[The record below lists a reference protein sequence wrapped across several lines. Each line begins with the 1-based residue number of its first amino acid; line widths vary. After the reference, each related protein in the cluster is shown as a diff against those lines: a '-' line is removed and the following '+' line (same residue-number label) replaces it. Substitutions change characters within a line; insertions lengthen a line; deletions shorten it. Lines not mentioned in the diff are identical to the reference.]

1 MSKKIVLMNSV
12 GKDDRGRFII
22 HSPSRWSEGVKKL
35 SSWFCYYPWELA
47 YASALLKRESSHK
60 VKLIDPCLK
69 RWSKEETLNNILEES
84 PDWLIIESATRTISE
99 NLWVGKSLKEKTQ
112 AKIVFVGQHATA
124 FPQDLTSKGIDY
136 VAIGEYEETLLE
148 LFKNED
154 SSIAGL
160 YPNQRRPLIEIMKLP
175 WPEDEDVKRIE
186 YGNPGEPS
194 SEYLEIQAY
203 ASRGC
208 YGNCPFCVARNVYYD
223 QPLQRFRK
231 VADVISEIEYLKN
244 SYPQL
249 EGIFFDEESHNS
261 SKDFIEELTSKII
274 SSGLNNLKYEAMCD
288 LRFLDRESMS
298 NMREAGYYKVRF
310 GIETASEEL
319 ATSIAKPVSID
330 ETLSK
335 LSYAKEIGLKTYT
348 TFMLGLPGSN
358 KEKDIKTIDFIT
370 HIIKQDLVDNV
381 QISLTTPQP
390 GTPFYYWAK
399 ERGFIISDDPHSF
412 DGGGPAILS
421 YPDYKKDEIERVLKI
436 ATTKRD
442 HFFFIGNLKEDPL
455 SFIVKRYKR
464 YGLKLLIEK
473 LLRRIKT
480 ESTYFKLFKKNNL

>member
-12 GKDDRGRFII
+12 GKDDLGRFII
-22 HSPSRWSEGVKKL
+22 HSPSRWSEGVKEL
-35 SSWFCYYPWELA
+35 SSWFNYYPWELA
-47 YASALLKRESSHK
+47 YAAALLKKSTPYK
-60 VKLIDPCLK
+60 IKLIDPCLK
-69 RWSKEETLNNILEES
+69 RWNKEETLSNILEEN

-99 NLWVGKSLKEKTQ
+99 NLWVGKSLKKMIQT
-112 AKIVFVGQHATA
+112 KIVFVGQHATA
-124 FPQDLTSKGIDY
+124 FPQDLISKGVDY

-148 LFKNED
+148 FLVAED

-160 YPNQRRPLIEIMKLP
+160 YPNQRRLLMDIAKLP

-186 YGNPGEPS
+186 YGSPGEPS

-208 YGNCPFCVARNVYYD
+208 YGNCSFCVARNMYYN
-223 QPLQRFRK
+223 QPKQRFRE
-231 VADVISEIEYLKN
+231 VGDIISEIEYLKN

-261 SKDFIEELTSKII
+261 SKNFTKKLMSAII

-288 LRFLDRESMS
+288 LRFLDRESMDH
-298 NMREAGYYKVRF
+298 MKAAGYYKVRF

-319 ATSIAKPVSID
+319 ASSIAKPVSIN
-330 ETLSK
+330 EVLTT
-335 LSYAKEIGLKTYT
+335 LSYAKEIELKTYT

-358 KEKDIKTIDFIT
+358 IKKDGQTIDFIS

-381 QISLTTPQP
+381 QISLATPQP
-390 GTPFYYWAK
+390 GTPFYDWAK
-399 ERGFIISDDPHSF
+399 ERGFITDNDPHSF
-412 DGGGPAILS
+412 DGGGPAILN
-421 YPDYKKDEIERVLKI
+421 YPDYGKKEIERSLKMAI
-436 ATTKRD
+436 AKRD
-442 HFFFIGNLKEDPL
+442 HLFFINKMREHPL
-455 SFIVKRYKR
+455 DFVAKRYKR

-480 ESTYFKLFKKNNL
+480 ELSYFKLFKAR